1 MIRDIINHLS
11 HVWVCVCVV
20 LGRGN
25 LGWLTSDGLTSDD
38 GRFGFSMSRG
48 TCSYT
53 KIESERYKAEAGSK
67 QLACW
72 SVKTPLTKKNLGRVK
87 PWWGPDMT
95 ESKNDVIR

>member
-11 HVWVCVCVV
+11 HVGVCVCVCHA
-20 LGRGN
+20 GEGN

-48 TCSYT
+48 TCSDT
-53 KIESERYKAEAGSK
+53 KIENERYKKRQAGSK

-72 SVKTPLTKKNLGRVK
+72 SVKTPFTKRI
-87 PWWGPDMT
+87 WDA
-95 ESKNDVIR
+95 